1 MSFCFVLFFRD
12 KSSEEEWDDGGRGEL
27 GGDALAFPSLLLLPL
42 LFPPSSS
49 QKWGTRNNNAKEKK
63 REREEFSEVERSSR
77 EEVQKKSQGTRGE

>member
-1 MSFCFVLFFRD
+1 M
-12 KSSEEEWDDGGRGEL
+12 EGGENW

-42 LFPPSSS
+42 LVPPS

-77 EEVQKKSQGTRGE
+77 EEVQKKSQGTSGE